1 MSARFIDLRSDTATC
16 PTPAMREAMLRAE
29 VGDDLLGE
37 DPTVNALLERAADI
51 FGKEAALFVP
61 SGTQANQI
69 AIKAY
74 TQPGDEVVAD
84 AKCHPFRS
92 EAGAPSVIS
101 GIQFAFVP
109 ADRGVFSR
117 RDAELVLRPEISM
130 GPHTALLWIENTHNA
145 GGGQV
150 FPLERMEELRALSL
164 ERGIPLHMDGAR
176 IFNAAAASGVPP
188 REWGARCDS
197 LSFCL
202 SKGLGCPV
210 GSVLAGSRV
219 FIGKAQRIRKIL
231 GGGWRQAGILAAA
244 GLYALEHNVGRLA
257 EDHANAERF
266 AELTS
271 GIPGV
276 RHVFPTTPTN
286 IVFLDVAE
294 SGRTAEDVN
303 ARLMERGAAL
313 SVFGRTTMRA
323 VTHLDVSRKEVE
335 EAARALAEAL
345 A

>member
-1 MSARFIDLRSDTATC
+1 VPRRFIDLRSDTVTR
-16 PTPAMREAMLRAE
+16 PTPPMREAMMRAE
-29 VGDDLLGE
+29 VGDDLFGE
-37 DPTVNALLERAADI
+37 DPTVNSLQERAAGI

-74 TQPGDEVVAD
+74 SQPGDEIVAD

-92 EAGAPSVIS
+92 EAGAPSLIS

-109 ADRGVFSR
+109 ADRGVYAR
-117 RDAELVLRPEISM
+117 RDAEAVLRPEM
-130 GPHTALLWIENTHNA
+130 GLGPHTALIWIENTHNA

-150 FPLERMEELRALSL
+150 FPLERMKELRALSL
-164 ERGIPLHMDGAR
+164 GRGVPLHMDGAR
-176 IFNAAAASGVPP
+176 IFNAVAASGIPP
-188 REWGARCDS
+188 LEWGGQCDS

-210 GSVLAGSRV
+210 GSVLIGGRA
-219 FIGKAQRIRKIL
+219 FIQKARRIRKIL

-244 GLYALEHNVGRLA
+244 GLYALDHHAGRLS
-257 EDHANAERF
+257 EDHANAQRF
-266 AELTS
+266 AELTA

-276 RHVFPTTPTN
+276 RHAFPTTPTN
-286 IVFLDVAE
+286 IVFLDVSE
-294 SGRTAEDVN
+294 SGRTADEVN

-313 SVFGRTTMRA
+313 STFGPAHMRA
-323 VTHLDVSRKEVE
+323 VTHLDVSRKDVE
-335 EAARALAEAL
+335 DAAKALAEAV

>member
-1 MSARFIDLRSDTATC
+1 MSSRFIDLRSDTATC

-37 DPTVNALLERAADI
+37 DPTVNALLERAAGL

-74 TQPGDEVVAD
+74 TQPGEEVVAD
-84 AKCHPFRS
+84 SKCHPFRS

-101 GIQFAFVP
+101 GIQFAFVQ

-117 RDAELVLRPEISM
+117 REAQTALRPAGGL
-130 GPHTALLWIENTHNA
+130 GPHTALLWVENTHNA

-150 FPLERMEELRALSL
+150 FPLERMEELRSLSREL
-164 ERGIPLHMDGAR
+164 GIPLHMDGAR
-176 IFNAAAASGVPP
+176 IFNAVVASGIAP
-188 REWGARCDS
+188 REWGGRCDS

-210 GSVLAGSRV
+210 GSVLTGSRA
-219 FIGKAQRIRKIL
+219 FIAKAHRIRKIL

-244 GLYALEHNVGRLA
+244 GLYALEHNVERLA
-257 EDHANAERF
+257 EDHANAQRF
-266 AELTS
+266 AELTA

-294 SGRTAEDVN
+294 SGRTAEEVN

-313 SVFGRTTMRA
+313 SVFGATTLRA
-323 VTHLDVSRKEVE
+323 VTHLDVSRREVE
-335 EAARALAEAL
+335 EAARSLAEA
-345 A
+345 AA